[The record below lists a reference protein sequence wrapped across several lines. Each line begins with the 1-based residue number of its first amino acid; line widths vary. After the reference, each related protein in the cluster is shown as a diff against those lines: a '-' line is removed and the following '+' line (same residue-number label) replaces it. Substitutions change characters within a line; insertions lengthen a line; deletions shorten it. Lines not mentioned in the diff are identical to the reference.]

1 MGGIMEL
8 YLYLQTTLD
17 VIFTIILIYLILK
30 NKKLT
35 KEIEVQ
41 TKINEEQQKELEA
54 YIEVVKNQVRE
65 ITYFDKF

>member
-1 MGGIMEL
+1 MGGTMEL